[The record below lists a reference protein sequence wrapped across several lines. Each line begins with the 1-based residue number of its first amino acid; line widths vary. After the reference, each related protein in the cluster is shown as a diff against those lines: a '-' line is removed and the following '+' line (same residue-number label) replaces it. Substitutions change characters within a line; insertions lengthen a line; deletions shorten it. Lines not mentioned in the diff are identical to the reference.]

1 MVNAMQLATI
11 AGIAGGIIVDKL
23 SKNLNTMIIL
33 LNLNSIILGR
43 AIQKPVIANN
53 SIVAKKI

>member
-1 MVNAMQLATI
+1 MQLATI

-53 SIVAKKI
+53 SVVAKKI

>member
-53 SIVAKKI
+53 SVVAKKI